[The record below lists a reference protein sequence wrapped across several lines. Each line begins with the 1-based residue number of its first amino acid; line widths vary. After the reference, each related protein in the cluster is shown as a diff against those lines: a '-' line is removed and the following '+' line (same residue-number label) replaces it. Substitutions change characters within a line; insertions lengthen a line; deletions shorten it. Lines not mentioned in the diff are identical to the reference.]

1 MPGSWKSQRIPAVNR
16 AGVGQISFP
25 FPSPQDQ
32 RGGSS
37 EKCSYSFAGAIE
49 AKLPL

>member
-1 MPGSWKSQRIPAVNR
+1 MLGSWKSQRIPAVNR

-25 FPSPQDQ
+25 SPQDQ

-37 EKCSYSFAGAIE
+37 EKCSYSFAEALE
-49 AKLPL
+49 AKFSL